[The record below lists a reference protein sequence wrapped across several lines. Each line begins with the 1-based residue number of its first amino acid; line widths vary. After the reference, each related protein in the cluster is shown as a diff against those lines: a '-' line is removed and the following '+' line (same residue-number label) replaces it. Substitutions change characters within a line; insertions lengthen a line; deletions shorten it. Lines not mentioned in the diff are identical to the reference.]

1 MAAPSPCR
9 RSISNGQPIL
19 RNKNNGILNNVNNL
33 IQGSGQIGNNGLI
46 INNQASGVIN
56 ANGAFPLLFNSG
68 TVTNLNLIEAT
79 GGGTLQIFVTVINK
93 NATLLSTGANPSTG
107 TPSAIQLMGG
117 ANRGRNVQR
126 AERWIHRRFYNSN
139 S

>member
-1 MAAPSPCR
+1 M
-9 RSISNGQPIL
+9 
-19 RNKNNGILNNVNNL
+19 

-56 ANGAFPLLFNSG
+56 ANGTFPLLFNSG

-93 NATLLSTGANPSTG
+93 NATLLSTGAN
-107 TPSAIQLMGG
+107 SAIQLMGG
-117 ANRGRNVQR
+117 ANIQGGTFAAQSGGFIGGLTNVTLDGTTQG
-126 AERWIHRRFYNSN
+126 A
-139 S
+139 